1 MWRHLAQHDAPRPW
15 WAKLVLR
22 WVAASGVD
30 PIWRC
35 MALVACW
42 LIACVW
48 SWWLMCKAGLGCH
61 DDVQSN
67 AVCKDW
73 ATRCYPN
80 TWTNANGMGSYIV
93 YVLYMDMLC

>member
-1 MWRHLAQHDAPRPW
+1 
-15 WAKLVLR
+15 
-22 WVAASGVD
+22 
-30 PIWRC
+30 
-35 MALVACW
+35 
-42 LIACVW
+42 
-48 SWWLMCKAGLGCH
+48 MCKAGLGCH

-93 YVLYMDMLC
+93 YVLYMDMLCWLMGEGLGMAQASQNVYSNDV

>member
-1 MWRHLAQHDAPRPW
+1 
-15 WAKLVLR
+15 
-22 WVAASGVD
+22 
-30 PIWRC
+30 